1 MNNQI
6 VIDNIEKQI
15 KHLEEKTSVQQK
27 LKIIEKLCKKG
38 KIGEHCLLEYLIY
51 RRIKT
56 KQKILL
62 LDGLIFEKL
71 YHTEYQDILT
81 KLKQNFKQGVLQLDN
96 DLTLNYQPLQELLV
110 NQNFQEADE
119 LTQKYLCKL
128 AGLGKEINREWLY
141 FTDIAMIPAKDLL
154 YIDLLWQLYSRGKF
168 GFSIQRQIWINN
180 RCKWN
185 TFWQIIGWTKQS
197 IPCRYPLEFIW
208 TLEAPKGHLPL
219 FNQLRGIQVISAL
232 FDHIVWQETNIL

>member
-6 VIDNIEKQI
+6 VVDNIEKQI

-27 LKIIEKLCKKG
+27 LKIIEKLCKIG
-38 KIGEHCLLEYLIY
+38 KIGENRLLEYIIY

-81 KLKQNFKQGVLQLDN
+81 KLKQNFKQGILQLDN
-96 DLTLNYQPLQELLV
+96 DLTLNYQPLQELLI
-110 NQNFQEADE
+110 NQDFQEADK

-154 YIDLLWQLYSRGKF
+154 YIDLLWQLYSRGQF

-185 TFWQIIGWTKQS
+185 TFWQIIGWTKQN

-232 FDHIVWQETNIL
+232 FDHIVWQETNII